1 MAQRPVD
8 VRGPVGAAPAFHQDA
23 AGQDAAQAAEGTDS
37 ADSETGRAAAAR
49 AETQDARA
57 AQGRACCPDA
67 Q

>member
-8 VRGPVGAAPAFHQDA
+8 VRGPVGAASAFH
-23 AGQDAAQAAEGTDS
+23 QDAAQAAEGTDS

-57 AQGRACCPDA
+57 AQGRACCADA